1 MCEDKR
7 QPASLLIVKSVS
19 ALSSGKK
26 CCAVNNGKPHE
37 HRIKVENQRHEWVHI
52 QGKVMT
58 RSAHKQMTFTRAGM
72 KGDEW
77 DVDFIAYGQT
87 ISSQEA
93 TITVGTVHSKSEDI
107 KADLE
112 YCYDDPFNTTYTG
125 FSMMIPV
132 TL

>member
-7 QPASLLIVKSVS
+7 QPASLLIVRSVT

-26 CCAVNNGKPHE
+26 CCAINNGKLHE
-37 HRIKVENQRHEWVHI
+37 HRIKAENQRHEWVHI
-52 QGKVMT
+52 RGNVTT
-58 RSAHKQMTFTRAGM
+58 RSARKQMTFTRAGVT
-72 KGDEW
+72 GNDW

-87 ISSQEA
+87 VTSQEA
-93 TITVGTVHSKSEDI
+93 TIAVGTVHSLSEDI

-112 YCYDDPFNTTYTG
+112 YLYADPFNTAYAG
-125 FSMMIPV
+125 FSVMIPV